1 MRWARHLW
9 AGWKRL
15 AERLGVFQ
23 SRLLLVLLYFVVVA
37 PFALVV
43 KLAKDPLRLRRMD
56 GSNWIPRP
64 ASPTDLEWSK
74 RQF

>member
-9 AGWKRL
+9 AGWKRF

-23 SRLLLVLLYFVVVA
+23 SRLLLIVLYFVVVA
-37 PFALVV
+37 PFALLV
-43 KLAKDPLRLRRMD
+43 KIAKDPLRIRRIE
-56 GSNWIPRP
+56 GSNWIPCPGSP
-64 ASPTDLEWSK
+64 AELERAK

>member
-1 MRWARHLW
+1 VRWARRLW
-9 AGWKRL
+9 AGWKRF

-37 PFALVV
+37 PFALLV
-43 KLAKDPLRLRRMD
+43 KIAKDPLRMRRID
-56 GSNWIPRP
+56 GSNWTPRP
-64 ASPTDLEWSK
+64 ASPTDLERSK

>member
-1 MRWARHLW
+1 MRFARRLW
-9 AGWKRL
+9 AGWKRV

-37 PFALVV
+37 PFALLV
-43 KLAKDPLRLRRMD
+43 KIAKEPLRMRRID
-56 GSNWIPRP
+56 GSNWVPHPGSP
-64 ASPTDLEWSK
+64 ADLERAR

>member
-1 MRWARHLW
+1 MSLARRLW
-9 AGWKRL
+9 AGWKRF

-43 KLAKDPLRLRRMD
+43 KIAKDPLRMRRID
-56 GSNWIPRP
+56 GSNWIARP
-64 ASPTDLEWSK
+64 ASPTDLERSK

>member
-1 MRWARHLW
+1 MRWTRGLW
-9 AGWKRL
+9 AGWKRF

-37 PFALVV
+37 PFALLV
-43 KLAKDPLRLRRMD
+43 KIAKDPLRMRRID

-64 ASPTDLEWSK
+64 ASPTDLERSK